1 MTMFDILMTLAF
13 IVIFIITHIAFKNI
27 KDICI
32 WSCKLITTMYLWCI
46 LWVVTQL
53 HHLPDWKAQFT
64 DSVWTL
70 VNMTK
75 KEL

>member
-1 MTMFDILMTLAF
+1 MFEVLMTLAF
-13 IVIFIITHIAFKNI
+13 IVIFILTHIAFKNI

-32 WSCKLITTMYLWCI
+32 WSCKLITTTYLWGI

-53 HHLPDWKAQFT
+53 HRLPDWKTQFS

-70 VNMTK
+70 VNATRG
-75 KEL
+75 EL